1 MNRKTYQVVQP
12 EVGLAQ
18 YWLIGALLAA
28 SFLTPLIAWVIWRDG
43 DILSRSGSLMVFF
56 AATAEFLT
64 LNRANKKH
72 ILNACRAKDNETPW
86 DFSKY
91 DKVVGVVA
99 LIFALLGTVI
109 WGFGDLLLGT

>member
-12 EVGLAQ
+12 EGELAQ
-18 YWLIGALLAA
+18 YWLIGALLAV
-28 SFLTPLIAWVIWRDG
+28 SLLTPLVAWVIWRDG

-72 ILNACRAKDNETPW
+72 ILNACRAKDNEIPW

-99 LIFALLGTVI
+99 FIIGLMGIVI
-109 WGFGDLLLGT
+109 WGFGNLLLGT